1 MNYDVILS
9 EILATS
15 LALPSNGTIATTIP
29 ELATIAP
36 DKFGIHLTTLDG
48 EDFGIGDSN
57 EKFSIQS
64 ISKALSVAFAFTF
77 LGEKVWERVGV
88 EPSGKPFNSLVQLEY
103 EKGKPRNPFINAG
116 AIVIADILIS
126 NLQNPKKDF

>member
-9 EILATS
+9 EIFAAS
-15 LALPSNGTIATTIP
+15 LALLSNGTIATTIP
-29 ELATIAP
+29 ELATVSP

-48 EDFGIGDSN
+48 NDFGIGDSN

-77 LGEKVWERVGV
+77 LGEKFGNE
-88 EPSGKPFNSLVQLEY
+88 
-103 EKGKPRNPFINAG
+103 
-116 AIVIADILIS
+116 
-126 NLQNPKKDF
+126 